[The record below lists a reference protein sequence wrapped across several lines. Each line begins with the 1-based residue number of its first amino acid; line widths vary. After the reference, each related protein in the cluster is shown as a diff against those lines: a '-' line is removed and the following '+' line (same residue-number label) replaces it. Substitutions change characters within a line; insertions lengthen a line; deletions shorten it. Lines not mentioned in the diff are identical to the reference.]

1 MQPLLS
7 FTNVSKRYPDGAR
20 TIVVFNQVS
29 FDVEAGADVGIL
41 GARRSGKST
50 LLRLAAGLEQ
60 PDAGTVRFEGQD
72 MASMSSIRRGRL
84 FHEAIGLVSPDAWRP
99 TPREPVVDY
108 LVLTLVSYGF
118 PLNAARYR
126 ARRALEEVEVPH
138 CADELVNSLP
148 VVERMRVMLA
158 RALIRQPRLLLVD
171 EPAVI
176 PSLTER
182 DDFYT
187 LVRALTRPNNL
198 TLVVASEDAAAVH
211 GTTVGI
217 SIGGGELNSTRRP
230 ATVLPFPERRQ
241 AITESRRP

>member
-7 FTNVSKRYPDGAR
+7 FTDVSKRYPDGAR
-20 TIVVFNQVS
+20 TIVVFDRIS
-29 FDVEAGADVGIL
+29 FDVEAGSDVGIL

-60 PDAGTVRFEGQD
+60 PDRGTVRFEGRD
-72 MASMSSIRRGRL
+72 MASMSSIQRGRL

-108 LVLTLVSYGF
+108 LVLTLVSYGS
-118 PLNAARYR
+118 PLNAARHE
-126 ARRALEEVEVPH
+126 ARRVLEEVGVPH

-158 RALIRQPRLLLVD
+158 RALIRKPRLLLVD

-187 LVRALTRPNNL
+187 LVRALSRPNNL
-198 TLVVASEDAAAVH
+198 TLVVASEEAAALH
-211 GTTVGI
+211 GATVGI
-217 SIGGGELNSTRRP
+217 SIGGGELSSTDRP
-230 ATVLPFPERRQ
+230 ATVLPFPGRHQ
-241 AITESRRP
+241 AMTESGRP